1 LRRGTTRPENPT
13 NKGLQGGD
21 MTPTKTPT
29 PVIEGVARLVP
40 AADALDQA
48 GRLDTLAEHL
58 EGVSP
63 QDAEAAALLRAVARH
78 LRSERTE

>member
-1 LRRGTTRPENPT
+1 
-13 NKGLQGGD
+13 
-21 MTPTKTPT
+21 MTPTKTPV
-29 PVIEGVARLVP
+29 PFIEGVSRLIP

-78 LRSERTE
+78 LRSERT

>member
-1 LRRGTTRPENPT
+1 
-13 NKGLQGGD
+13 

-29 PVIEGVARLVP
+29 PVIEGVSRLIP

-48 GRLDTLAEHL
+48 DRLDTLSEHL
-58 EGVSP
+58 EALSP
-63 QDAEAAALLRAVARH
+63 QDAEAARNLRAVARH

>member
-1 LRRGTTRPENPT
+1 
-13 NKGLQGGD
+13 

-29 PVIEGVARLVP
+29 AVIERISRLVP